1 MVCGGISKKGIT
13 DLYFWNLKE
22 EGGVDAGD
30 YTDCLD
36 RILLK
41 RMDGLYGYGKWRMI
55 HDNARIHTAYLTQ
68 DFLSDNG
75 VRIITPSSL

>member
-1 MVCGGISKKGIT
+1 
-13 DLYFWNLKE
+13 
-22 EGGVDAGD
+22 
-30 YTDCLD
+30 
-36 RILLK
+36 LK